1 MSSYEII
8 WEFTVTNEQR
18 AAFEAAY
25 GSPGPW
31 AELFGKAEG
40 FLETRLL
47 RDLERDGIY
56 LTIDRWSSQEAFL
69 AFKRD
74 FAEDYARL
82 DRELEGTSENERRIA
97 ACVMVANPC
106 LHSAA
111 TMLREEKRF
120 PLPVG

>member
-8 WEFTVTNEQR
+8 WEFTVASEQR

-31 AELFGKAEG
+31 ADLFGKAEG

-47 RDLERDGIY
+47 RDLERDGNY
-56 LTIDRWSSQEAFL
+56 LTIDRWSSEAAFM

-74 FAEDYARL
+74 FAAAYDRL
-82 DRELEGTSENERRIA
+82 DRELEGTSENERRLGVYA
-97 ACVMVANPC
+97 MVGKKM
-106 LHSAA
+106 S
-111 TMLREEKRF
+111 ES
-120 PLPVG
+120 